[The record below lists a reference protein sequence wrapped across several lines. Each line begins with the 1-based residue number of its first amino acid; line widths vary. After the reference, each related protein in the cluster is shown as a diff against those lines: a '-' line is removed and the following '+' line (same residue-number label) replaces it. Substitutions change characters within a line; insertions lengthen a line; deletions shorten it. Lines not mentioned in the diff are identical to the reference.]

1 MKAHGRPSVERSKRP
16 MNNSFS
22 FQRCYAVARKE
33 FLHIIRDPAT
43 LFFALFI
50 PVLELFLLGYAI
62 DTNVRHISTVVL
74 NQCRTEES
82 RRMVRMFE
90 NSQDFRV
97 IQEVGTDEEMNWMI
111 RAGKAKVGIKI
122 PEDFSRQLE
131 AKRSAQILVLVDGSE
146 SSVAGEALNVSNAL
160 ALQESLKQLLQ
171 DRGVFAIESR
181 PRILFN
187 PDTRSANFFIP
198 GLMVVMCQMMA
209 IMLSANAIVREKEK
223 GTLEQLFMTP
233 VLASELILG
242 KLIPYMLLTFIEFAT
257 ILFLM
262 WSVFQVPI
270 HGYVM
275 TLLMFTIPFTFS
287 FLGLGLY
294 ISTRVDTREAA
305 GQMAM
310 GTMMPSI
317 FLSGYVFPLDSM
329 PAFFWYIAQIFPT
342 TWMIDAARGV
352 ILRGAGWSELWLHS
366 VVLWTMGI
374 ASFFLAAMKFRK
386 RLS

>member
-1 MKAHGRPSVERSKRP
+1 
-16 MNNSFS
+16 MNPRFS
-22 FQRCYAVARKE
+22 YQRMVSIARKE
-33 FLHIIRDPAT
+33 TLHIFRDPAT

-50 PVLELFLLGYAI
+50 PVLELFMLGYAI
-62 DTNVRHISTVVL
+62 NTNVRYISTVVCNL
-74 NQCRTEES
+74 SQTEES
-82 RRMVRMFE
+82 RRLIRAFE

-97 IQEVGTDEEMNWMI
+97 VRQVFSDLEMNKMI
-111 RAGKAKVGIKI
+111 ISGKAKVGIKI
-122 PEDFSRQLE
+122 PEDYSRQIE

-160 ALQESLKQLLQ
+160 ALQESLKQLLN
-171 DRGVFAIESR
+171 DRGLLIDAR

-233 VLASELILG
+233 VKASELILG
-242 KLIPYMLLTFIEFAT
+242 KLLPYLVLTFVEFST

-262 WSVFQVPI
+262 WAVFQVPI
-270 HGYVM
+270 HGYVV
-275 TLLMFTIPFTFS
+275 TLLALTFPFTLS

-329 PAFFWYIAQIFPT
+329 PIFFWYIAQVFPT
-342 TWMIDAARGV
+342 TWLIDAARGV
-352 ILRGAGWSELWLHS
+352 ILRGAGWSELWLHAI
-366 VVLWTMGI
+366 VLWSMGVL
-374 ASFFLAAMKFRK
+374 SFMLAAMKFRK

>member
-1 MKAHGRPSVERSKRP
+1 
-16 MNNSFS
+16 MNNGFS
-22 FQRCYAVARKE
+22 FQRTYAVARKE
-33 FLHIIRDPAT
+33 YFHIIRDPAT

-50 PVLELFLLGYAI
+50 PVLELFMLGYAI
-62 DTNVRHISTVVL
+62 DTNVRFISTVVL
-74 NQCRTEES
+74 NQCGTEES
-82 RRMVRMFE
+82 KRLIRAFE
-90 NSQDFRV
+90 NSKDFRV
-97 IQEVGTDEEMNWMI
+97 VKYVTTEEEMNWMI

-122 PEDFSRQLE
+122 PEDFSRQTEL
-131 AKRSAQILVLVDGSE
+131 KRSAQILVLVDGSE
-146 SSVAGEALNVSNAL
+146 SSVAGEALNVANAL
-160 ALQESLKQLLQ
+160 ALQESLKQFSVETGLP
-171 DRGVFAIESR
+171 IEAR

-233 VLASELILG
+233 VKAGELILG
-242 KLIPYMLLTFIEFAT
+242 KLIPYLVLTLAEFCT

-270 HGYVM
+270 HGYVF
-275 TLLMFTIPFTFS
+275 TLLAFTLPFTFA

-294 ISTRVDTREAA
+294 ISTRVETREAA

-329 PAFFWYIAQIFPT
+329 PAFFWYVAQVFPT
-342 TWMIDAARGV
+342 TWLIDAARGV
-352 ILRGAGWSELWLHS
+352 ILRGAGWSELWLHA
-366 VVLWTMGI
+366 VVLWGMGI
-374 ASFFLAAMKFRK
+374 ASFALAAAKFRK